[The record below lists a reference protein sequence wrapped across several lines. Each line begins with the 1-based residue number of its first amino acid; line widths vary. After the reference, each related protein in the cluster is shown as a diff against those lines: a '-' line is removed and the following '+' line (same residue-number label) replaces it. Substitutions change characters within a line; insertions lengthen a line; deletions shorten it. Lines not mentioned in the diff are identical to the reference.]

1 MTAVAIASTT
11 HTCFSPHLYLPPVCL
26 SSSQDVHIIMEL
38 CEGGELF
45 DRIVERKH
53 YTERQAARVIRQV
66 VEVLDF
72 CHQKGLVHRDLKP
85 ENTLLVS
92 KRSDTRVKVI
102 DFGMAIYLKQ
112 GERREQWGWRPRC
125 RAQPLCATT

>member
-1 MTAVAIASTT
+1 MVHSVPPGR
-11 HTCFSPHLYLPPVCL
+11 CFTLIPTL
-26 SSSQDVHIIMEL
+26 SLLLWPLLCGPQDVHIIMEL

-45 DRIVERKH
+45 DRIVERKY

-66 VEVLDF
+66 VEVLEAI
-72 CHQKGLVHRDLKP
+72 HSKGLVHRDLKP

-102 DFGMAIYLKQ
+102 DFGMAIYLKPGQ
-112 GERREQWGWRPRC
+112 L
-125 RAQPLCATT
+125 PLSLSVLSSVFS